1 MLDKYII
8 YIHFLKKFP
17 CDYHKRQAMYLW
29 AKTEL
34 KHFILEFFGFQY
46 KVLGKQLDSYPV
58 EQSWYVWDFHCIKKI
73 ASVILKW
80 YPEIGRFCACIEEW
94 KLYWLKIYL
103 KTKQINNFNKVNI
116 NNKTTEDST
125 KLLNA

>member
-34 KHFILEFFGFQY
+34 KHFILEFFGFPY

-58 EQSWYVWDFHCIKKI
+58 EQSWYVWDFHCIKKN
-73 ASVILKW
+73 SFCYSQMILW
-80 YPEIGRFCACIEEW
+80 NW
-94 KLYWLKIYL
+94 KILCMYWRVEALFVKNTF
-103 KTKQINNFNKVNI
+103 KDKANK
-116 NNKTTEDST
+116 
-125 KLLNA
+125 